1 MNSMY
6 SGELSYAEFDS
17 LFETPAKTAVKKD
30 VMNLLKGY
38 IKTKIKASATKT
50 DASHVATIVPRFMN
64 KLPITFTG
72 TDSTHRG
79 NVQTLDNFKRP
90 LDLACDTKNKYAD
103 IEFGINQLHF
113 MP

>member
-1 MNSMY
+1 M
-6 SGELSYAEFDS
+6 
-17 LFETPAKTAVKKD
+17 T
-30 VMNLLKGY
+30 LLKDY
-38 IKTKIKASATKT
+38 IKIKIKASATQT
-50 DASHVATIVPRFMN
+50 DASHIAAIVPRFMN
-64 KLPITFTG
+64 DLPITFTG

-79 NVQTLDNFKRP
+79 NVQTVDNFKRL